1 MVDENERARVQGLA
15 VAAALTVLSASVGV
29 DLHNVMAAELP
40 EQLGSNQSK
49 ISPPT
54 LQGSQQSKFD
64 SMQQKLDRT
73 QQKFPSKQSK
83 DPVMPGVKP
92 IDPPR

>member
-1 MVDENERARVQGLA
+1 MAETDERGRVHGLA

-29 DLHNVMAAELP
+29 NPQDLMAADPP
-40 EQLGSNQSK
+40 EQLRTDQSK
-49 ISPPT
+49 ITPPPI
-54 LQGSQQSKFD
+54 QGSQQSKFD
-64 SMQQKLDRT
+64 SMQNKLDRN

-83 DPVMPGVKP
+83 ELVLPGVKP